1 MRNSLISFC
10 YVSYSELLYHLN
22 MSEKNKIIVE
32 ASPLYIESQ
41 SSPDESRYVFAY
53 TITITNVG
61 ISPAKLLSRHW
72 LITDSN
78 GKIQEVRGE
87 GVIGEQ
93 PYLKPG
99 ESYRYTSG
107 AMIETPV
114 GIMQGKYLMRSESGD
129 QFKAPVPQFTLS
141 IPRTLH

>member
-1 MRNSLISFC
+1 
-10 YVSYSELLYHLN
+10 

-32 ASPLYIESQ
+32 AVPQYIEAQ
-41 SSPDESRYVFAY
+41 SSPDNNRYVFAY

-61 ISPAKLLSRHW
+61 ITAAKLLSRHW

-93 PYLKPG
+93 PHLKPG
-99 ESYRYTSG
+99 ESFRYTSG

-114 GIMQGKYLMRSESGD
+114 GVMQGKYLMISDSGEN
-129 QFKAPVPQFTLS
+129 FKAAISKFTLS

>member
-1 MRNSLISFC
+1 
-10 YVSYSELLYHLN
+10 
-22 MSEKNKIIVE
+22 MSEKNKILVE
-32 ASPLYIESQ
+32 VNPQYIEAQ
-41 SSPDESRYVFAY
+41 SSPKTNRYIFAY

-61 ISPAKLLSRHW
+61 IIPAKLLTRQW

-78 GKIQEVRGE
+78 GKKQEVSGS

-99 ESYRYTSG
+99 ETYRYTSG

-114 GIMQGKYLMRSESGD
+114 GIMEGKYLMLSDNGD

>member
-1 MRNSLISFC
+1 MN
-10 YVSYSELLYHLN
+10 
-22 MSEKNKIIVE
+22 EKNKILVE
-32 ASPLYIESQ
+32 ATPQFIEAQ
-41 SSPDESRYVFAY
+41 SAPEQGRYVFAY
-53 TITITNVG
+53 TITITNMG
-61 ISPAKLLSRHW
+61 AIPAKLLSRHW

-78 GKIQEVRGE
+78 GKVQEVRGE

-99 ESYRYTSG
+99 EFFSYTSG

-114 GIMQGKYLMRSESGD
+114 GTMQGQYGMRSDEGD
-129 QFKAPVPQFTLS
+129 DFNATIPRFTLS